1 MRPNQQ
7 WLLIAATNLSLVVG
21 IFTFAVGFFPY
32 KPFLPGLSVFSEE
45 SELVAAPFNK
55 VVFMVIDALRADFV
69 YSENSNFKFTQSL
82 ISSGA
87 AFPFTAHANAPTITM
102 PRIKAM
108 LTGAVPGFLD
118 LILNFAESDTTS
130 TLSHQD
136 TWPAQIKARGGKVAM
151 YGDDTWIKLLPGT
164 FYRQEGTTSFFVADF
179 IEVDNN
185 VTRHVAPE
193 LERDDWDAL
202 VLHYLGLDHVG
213 HKAGPKSAFMLPKQA
228 EMDGIIRKIYTGLET
243 KHHLKDTVFVLVGD
257 HGMNDAGGHG
267 GSTAGETSAAM
278 LFMSPKF
285 KNYTSGGFPAPA
297 EPHGEFRFHTLVE
310 QTDITP
316 TLAVLLH
323 FPIPKN
329 NVGRVISNFLPM
341 WDEKD
346 RVQVLIQN
354 AQQMLQVVVAT
365 FPHFEPLGA
374 DSSQCST
381 KAQAEEIKLACLW
394 AKALEARSLWQ
405 RGQATADDAIEELLR
420 FTKEAQGVLAM
431 AASSYNLTLMTIGV
445 FLLIIAN
452 ILSLISVFFGAGSTG
467 SIIYTFAI
475 NIPVAILITL
485 NCIMM
490 FSTSFIEEE
499 HNFWYWIS
507 SAWFFVM
514 MLKERRNGEIGISSL
529 VILLLIRIS
538 SRWNQTGV
546 KHQGAPDIVT
556 GFLLK
561 HTTVMWILILA
572 TYLYSLWRLN
582 KRVCRRWGSA
592 PSFVLASTIISA
604 AVTFKMSFTQQDAI
618 EAIPEWLLPIVQ
630 LFESAPLVS
639 LARAAFMALGIA
651 MSITL
656 FAERTKKDPKR
667 SLRISVVLHDLLSVF
682 LATQSRFWNVPL
694 ILVFNIQFRM
704 LVKLSS
710 SASQRKRPLLSPL
723 EISLSSLLLQ
733 HVAFFAL
740 GGSNNISS
748 LDLSNVLNGVS
759 GFNVV
764 IVGILTFLSNWV
776 GPVFWSLGGIVLLRW
791 WADGEVRPV
800 KEKDDREEGR
810 ISPVRSDDPGDQ
822 EEGVYRQQIA
832 LWTLFWSIVGS
843 AVMASCYMHRAHL
856 FIWTVFS
863 PKYIYTMTWSVL
875 HLTVMNI
882 GVGALWRW
890 GNKWAIE

>member
-1 MRPNQQ
+1 MRPKQQ
-7 WLLIAATNLSLVVG
+7 WLLIAATNLSLIVG
-21 IFTFAVGFFPY
+21 IFIFAVGFFPY

-45 SELVAAPFNK
+45 SESVAAPFNK

-69 YSENSNFKFTQSL
+69 YSEASNFKFTQSL

-108 LTGAVPGFLD
+108 LTGA
-118 LILNFAESDTTS
+118 
-130 TLSHQD
+130 
-136 TWPAQIKARGGKVAM
+136 GGKLVM
-151 YGDDTWIKLLPGT
+151 YGDDTWIKLLPET
-164 FYRQEGTTSFFVADF
+164 FCRQEGTTSFFVADF
-179 IEVDNN
+179 VEVDNN

-193 LERDDWDAL
+193 LEKDDWDAL

-228 EMDGIIRKIYTGLET
+228 EMDGIIQGIYTGLET
-243 KHHLKDTVFVLVGD
+243 QPHLRDTVFVLVGD

-285 KNYTSGGFPAPA
+285 KNYTNGGFPAPA
-297 EPHGEFRFHTLVE
+297 EPHAEFRFHTLVE

-316 TLAVLLH
+316 TLAALLH
-323 FPIPKN
+323 FPIPQN
-329 NVGRVISNFLPM
+329 NVGRVISSFLPI

-346 RVQVLIQN
+346 RVQVLIHN
-354 AQQMLQVVVAT
+354 AQQMLQVIIAT

-374 DSSQCST
+374 DKSLCSA
-381 KAQAEEIKLACLW
+381 KIQKEEIQLACMW
-394 AKALEARSLWQ
+394 AKALEVRSLWQ
-405 RGQATADDAIEELLR
+405 RGLATVDNVIEELLK

-445 FLLIIAN
+445 VLLVVAN
-452 ILSLISVFFGAGSTG
+452 ALSLISVFFGEGSTG
-467 SIIYTFAI
+467 SIIYTFAN
-475 NIPVAILITL
+475 NIPVALLITL

-499 HNFWYWIS
+499 HNLWYWTA

-514 MLKERRNGEIGISSL
+514 MLKERRSGEMGISSL
-529 VILLLIRIS
+529 IILLLVRIS
-538 SRWNQTGV
+538 RRWNQTGV

-561 HTTVMWILILA
+561 HTTIMWILIFA

-582 KRVCRRWGSA
+582 KRVCRRWGKA
-592 PSFVLASTIISA
+592 PSAILANTIISA
-604 AVTFKMSFTQQDAI
+604 AVTFKMSFARQDAI
-618 EAIPEWLLPIVQ
+618 EAIPWWLLPIVR
-630 LFESAPLVS
+630 LFESASLIS

-651 MSITL
+651 MGITL

-667 SLRISVVLHDLLSVF
+667 TLRISVVLHDLLAVF

-704 LVKLSS
+704 LDKLSS
-710 SASQRKRPLLSPL
+710 PVSPGKKPLLSPQ
-723 EISLSSLLLQ
+723 EITLSSLLLQ

-776 GPVFWSLGGIVLLRW
+776 GPVFWSLGGIVLLRR
-791 WADGEVRPV
+791 WADGEA
-800 KEKDDREEGR
+800 D
-810 ISPVRSDDPGDQ
+810 
-822 EEGVYRQQIA
+822 GVYRQQIA
-832 LWTLFWSIVGS
+832 MWTLFWSIVGS

-875 HLTVMNI
+875 HLAVMNI

-890 GNKWAIE
+890 GNKWAVE